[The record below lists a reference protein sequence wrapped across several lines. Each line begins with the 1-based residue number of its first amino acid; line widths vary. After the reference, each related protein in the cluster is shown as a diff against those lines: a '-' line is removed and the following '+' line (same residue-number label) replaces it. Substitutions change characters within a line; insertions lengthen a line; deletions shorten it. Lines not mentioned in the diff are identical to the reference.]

1 MSSSS
6 TAYTFLVVS
15 DDDPAIRRTLE
26 MRGDCDLG
34 QLHRLIEREFRLDD
48 DLCKARGLPGEVLR
62 SN

>member
-26 MRGDCDLG
+26 LRGDRDLG
-34 QLHRLIEREFRLDD
+34 QLHRLIER
-48 DLCKARGLPGEVLR
+48 P
-62 SN
+62 